1 MQSYAKTDVGIVRQ
15 MNQDFVY
22 ANDEPIGALT
32 NLYIVA
38 DGMGGHNAGDF
49 ASRFCVE
56 KFTELLKEGE
66 QHPYSIISLIEDI
79 LRETNEQL
87 MFRAAESPELEG
99 MGTTFVACTIDAQGT
114 MNVVNI
120 GDSRLYLINREIIQ
134 ITEDHSLVAEMVRN
148 GEIQKDEAR
157 FHPKKNVVT
166 RAISAAGVVIP
177 DFFELKLE
185 PGDIVLLCSDGL
197 SNMVSDADI
206 YSIID
211 EHRDSL
217 EDAGICL
224 VQTANDNGG
233 KDNISVV
240 LAKYGEIQQADEP

>member
-1 MQSYAKTDVGIVRQ
+1 MQSFAKTDVGIVRQ

-22 ANDEPIGALT
+22 ASDESVGALT

-56 KFTELLKEGE
+56 KFTELLKNGNKE
-66 QHPYSIISLIEDI
+66 PYSIISLIEDS

-87 MFRAAESPELEG
+87 IFRAAESPEMDG
-99 MGTTFVACTIDAQGT
+99 MGTTFVACTIAEDGKT
-114 MNVVNI
+114 NIVNI
-120 GDSRLYLINREIIQ
+120 GDSRLYVIGDEINQ

-148 GEIQKDEAR
+148 GEIKKDEAR

-177 DFFELKLE
+177 DFFEITLKH
-185 PGDIVLLCSDGL
+185 GDIVLLCSDGL
-197 SNMVSDADI
+197 SNMMSDADMFDI
-206 YSIID
+206 VRDHS
-211 EHRDSL
+211 DSL
-217 EDAGICL
+217 EDMGEALIRH
-224 VQTANDNGG
+224 ANDNGG

-240 LAKYGEIQQADEP
+240 LVRY